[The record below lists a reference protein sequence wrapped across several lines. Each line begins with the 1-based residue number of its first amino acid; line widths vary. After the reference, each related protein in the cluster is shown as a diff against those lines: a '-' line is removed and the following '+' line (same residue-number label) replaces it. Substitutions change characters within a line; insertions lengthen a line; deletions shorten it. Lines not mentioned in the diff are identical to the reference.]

1 MSAFAASSTA
11 PRDASRRRVAYSFAS
26 CRRAS
31 DASER
36 TRDES
41 DARRSE
47 LASAEVWRSAASRS
61 DDATRSMES
70 SMRRSDASNSEAFE
84 AVETDEGGV
93 ASGSN
98 PGAVVRAS
106 ADADADAEGK
116 GEGEE
121 PAGEAA
127 AAEEAAPIATE
138 PPPPPP
144 RSFSLP
150 GAEFWD
156 AGGGVERYLPM
167 R

>member
-1 MSAFAASSTA
+1 
-11 PRDASRRRVAYSFAS
+11 
-26 CRRAS
+26 
-31 DASER
+31 
-36 TRDES
+36 
-41 DARRSE
+41 
-47 LASAEVWRSAASRS
+47 
-61 DDATRSMES
+61 
-70 SMRRSDASNSEAFE
+70 MRRSDASNSEAFE

-156 AGGGVERYLPM
+156 AGGGRGEVLADAVVHLAFVRRGWKGRGCDPEG
-167 R
+167 

>member
-1 MSAFAASSTA
+1 
-11 PRDASRRRVAYSFAS
+11 
-26 CRRAS
+26 
-31 DASER
+31 
-36 TRDES
+36 
-41 DARRSE
+41 
-47 LASAEVWRSAASRS
+47 
-61 DDATRSMES
+61 
-70 SMRRSDASNSEAFE
+70 MRRSDASNSEAFE
-84 AVETDEGGV
+84 AVETDDGGV